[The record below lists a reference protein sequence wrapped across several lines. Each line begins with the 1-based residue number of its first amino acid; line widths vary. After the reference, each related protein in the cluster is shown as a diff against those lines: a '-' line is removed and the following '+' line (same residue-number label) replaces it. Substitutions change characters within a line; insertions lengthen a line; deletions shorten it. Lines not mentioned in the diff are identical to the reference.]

1 MYNYTSF
8 DEFSNV
14 CPVLLSTRFLLV
26 IMYEYLVYLVYVTLM
41 LE

>member
-1 MYNYTSF
+1 MYNYTLS

-14 CPVLLSTRFLLV
+14 CPALLSTRFFLV
-26 IMYEYLVYLVYVTLM
+26 IMYEYLMYYHLPLM